1 MLFRY
6 PFRCDSVPKFEAQD
20 TADAFLS
27 EYQREGRILPCQYLA
42 VVPSSVSTFSPWCAK
57 DGFDNRQREHDG
69 VTVHEF
75 HGCRLRCP
83 FYTPNRRPGT
93 RPGAIRRG
101 DRVTARRTTSWVV
114 VLVVLLL
121 VLAAFG
127 AAWWWRQDLL
137 FNVSMVKELV
147 PR

>member
-1 MLFRY
+1 MIFRY
-6 PFRCDSVPKFEAQD
+6 PFRCDSVPKFETQD
-20 TADAFLS
+20 TADAFLA

-57 DGFDNRQREHDG
+57 DGFDNRRREHESL
-69 VTVHEF
+69 TVYEF
-75 HGCRLRCP
+75 HGCPLRCP
-83 FYTPNRRPGT
+83 FYTPHRRSGT
-93 RPGAIRRG
+93 RPAS
-101 DRVTARRTTSWVV
+101 ARRRANGGRSATAWVV

-147 PR
+147 AR